1 MPMPPRLLE
10 PYRVKTVEP
19 IAITSRHERRHYLEQ
34 AQYNLFRIPADR
46 VTIDLITDSGTGAMS
61 SRQWSAMMRGDESY
75 AGSASFHRLVEA
87 VERITGISHVLPT
100 HQGRVSERLLVE
112 AIIGSPGS
120 GSGYI
125 VPNNAHFDT
134 TRLMIERSGA
144 QTINLLL
151 PGADDPHDISPFKGD
166 MDPRKLEQL
175 LRERADD
182 VPFVMLTVTCNSNG
196 GQPVSLS
203 NMKAIRGLCDHFG
216 KMLILD
222 ACRYAENAWFIRTRA
237 PEVGQRD
244 RSVAAIVREMF
255 DLSDGAVMSTR
266 KDALCNTGGLL
277 LLREEH
283 FFRKA
288 CSLCVMTDGFQM
300 TYGSLPARDLEAI
313 AVGMDEVMDELY
325 LATRIGQIERLA
337 SRLTSAG
344 VALVQPVGGHAVY
357 LDAHAFCPHIGREDH
372 PAHALACAI
381 YEHGG
386 VRCTRIG
393 SVLKDADGRPMELV
407 RLAIPRR
414 TYTQSHMDYVADVI
428 VDLKAK
434 VHEIKGI
441 RTGEPLLIRTEEPAL
456 ETV

>member
-34 AQYNLFRIPADR
+34 AHHNLFRIPADR

-61 SRQWSAMMRGDESY
+61 SRQWAAMMRGDESY
-75 AGSASFHRLVEA
+75 AGSASYHRLVEA
-87 VERITGISHVLPT
+87 VERITGIIHVLPT

-112 AIIGSPGS
+112 AIIGLAGS
-120 GSGYI
+120 GNNYI

-144 QTINLLL
+144 QAINLLQS
-151 PGADDPHDISPFKGD
+151 GADDPHDISPFKGD
-166 MDPRKLEQL
+166 MDSRKLEQL

-196 GQPVSLS
+196 GQPVSLD
-203 NMKAIRGLCDHFG
+203 NMKAIRRICDHFG

-222 ACRYAENAWFIRTRA
+222 ACRYAENAWFIRTR
-237 PEVGQRD
+237 EDGQRN
-244 RSVAAIVREMF
+244 RSVSAIVREMF

-266 KDALCNTGGLL
+266 KDALCNSGGLL

-313 AVGMDEVMDELY
+313 AIGLDEVMDELH
-325 LATRIGQIERLA
+325 LATRLGQIERLA
-337 SRLTSAG
+337 SRLAAG
-344 VALVQPVGGHAVY
+344 GVPLVQPVGGHAIY
-357 LDAHAFCPHIGREDH
+357 LDAATFCPHILPEDH

-393 SVLKDADGRPMELV
+393 SVLKDAGGRPMELV

-428 VDLKAK
+428 VDLKTK
-434 VHEIKGI
+434 THEIKGV
-441 RTGEPLLIRTEEPAL
+441 RAGQPLLIRTEEPVM